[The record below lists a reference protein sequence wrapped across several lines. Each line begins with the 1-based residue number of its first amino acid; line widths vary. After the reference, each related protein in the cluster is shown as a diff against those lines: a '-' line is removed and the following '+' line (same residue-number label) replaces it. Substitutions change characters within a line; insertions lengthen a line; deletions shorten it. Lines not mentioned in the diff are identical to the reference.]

1 MPFCVYEI
9 STFFREMSSLF
20 LDLCN
25 IKNIS
30 YFLVHQHWAAMH
42 ADIINPIQNIL
53 IIIHEGKLLSFKTLL
68 NIKD

>member
-25 IKNIS
+25 INNIL
-30 YFLVHQHWAAMH
+30 YFLSTPALGCH
-42 ADIINPIQNIL
+42 DIINPIHNIL